1 MDINPQYT
9 FDNAGNPV
17 GVFLPIEEWKQLSQ
31 QLDLDIP
38 SWQKEKVL
46 LEKQKMDNNP
56 SLLVEWNSAKQ
67 QLTNQ

>member
-17 GVFLPIEEWKQLSQ
+17 GVFLPIEEWKQLSK

-56 SLLVEWNSAKQ
+56 SLLVEWNSAKK

>member
-31 QLDLDIP
+31 KLDLEIP
-38 SWQKEKVL
+38 DWQKEKVL
-46 LEKQKMDNNP
+46 HEKLKMDSNP
-56 SLLVEWNSAKQ
+56 SLLVEWESARQ
-67 QLTNQ
+67 QLIKQ